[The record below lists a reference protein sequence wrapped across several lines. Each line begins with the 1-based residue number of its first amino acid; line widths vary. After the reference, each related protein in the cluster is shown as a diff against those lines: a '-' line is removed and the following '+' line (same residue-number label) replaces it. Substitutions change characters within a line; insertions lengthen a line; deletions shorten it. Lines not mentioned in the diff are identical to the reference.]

1 MLNLSHISL
10 TILPF
15 TFRTNIGEKSTN
27 ILSYTYKS
35 QAKLVKSLTTTNWV
49 PKVKIMKLIRTSLK
63 YDQ

>member
-1 MLNLSHISL
+1 MFNLSDRSL

-15 TFRTNIGEKSTN
+15 TFTNNIGEKSTN
-27 ILSYTYKS
+27 ILPYTYKS